1 MENMGTAR
9 EMTNRECNQ
18 ATLSFQ
24 DVLAGLLYV
33 FIMLAAFLFRLDNLD
48 ELVTTHPLAPV
59 FSIALPIL
67 LCYCYPKLDRWS
79 TARGDTTV
87 IVSVASGVCTGAHVG
102 YKLGLFHFNSS
113 QSPFSPTELDAAL
126 LLLVAAR
133 LLVGLTIVVSIR
145 SLMKWLSLRFI
156 AWYWR
161 IDTSRKENL
170 RALPVELLHK
180 FSVYFS
186 LGFSAIVVVPLVFRA
201 LNIHRESYFNE
212 L

>member
-1 MENMGTAR
+1 M
-9 EMTNRECNQ
+9 
-18 ATLSFQ
+18 FQ

-33 FIMLAAFLFRLDNLD
+33 FIMLVAFLFRLDNLD
-48 ELVTTHPLAPV
+48 ELVTTHPLAPI
-59 FSIALPIL
+59 FSIALPLL

-87 IVSVASGVCTGAHVG
+87 IVSVASGICTGSHIG
-102 YKLGLFHFNSS
+102 YKLGLFNHAPA
-113 QSPFSPTELDAAL
+113 QTLSPIGDVDSTL
-126 LLLVAAR
+126 LLLLLAR
-133 LLVGLTIVVSIR
+133 LVVGLSVIVASR
-145 SLMKWLSLRFI
+145 SLMKWLSLKFI
-156 AWYWR
+156 AFFWR

-180 FSVYFS
+180 FSTYFTIA
-186 LGFSAIVVVPLVFRA
+186 LAAVLVVPLAFRA